1 MGTSNSGSSGG
12 ISGKGRIET
21 LTDGIF
27 GIAMTLLVLDIRV
40 PKLPN
45 EITTAD
51 LAYRVFAIWPK
62 FLIYVLS
69 FVILAIFWVSHSIQF
84 HYVRRANR
92 TLFWINILILM
103 LVAFIPFSTHLL
115 SEHIEQQFAV
125 AFYGTHLMLIWVC
138 EFLHWYYV
146 TTGGRLVDSD
156 ADPHVVNAVTRRILF
171 STITY
176 LIAIAVSFYS
186 TKLSITV
193 YGMIIIMCILPGRID
208 RYWDDSKK

>member
-1 MGTSNSGSSGG
+1 MGNASNGSGG
-12 ISGKGRIET
+12 SFPGKGRIET

-27 GIAMTLLVLDIRV
+27 AIAMTLLVLDIRV
-40 PKLPN
+40 PMLPK
-45 EITTAD
+45 EITAIG
-51 LAYRVFAIWPK
+51 LEHRVFIIWPK
-62 FLIYVLS
+62 FLVYVLS

-92 TLFWINILILM
+92 TLFYINILTLM

-156 ADPHVVNAVTRRILF
+156 IDPHVVSAVTRRILI
-171 STITY
+171 TAVTY
-176 LIAIAVSFYS
+176 LVAIAVSFLS
-186 TKLSITV
+186 TYLSIAA
-193 YGMIIIMCILPGRID
+193 YGMIIVMCILPGRID
-208 RYWDDSKK
+208 RYWNDGKQ